1 MLDAGV
7 SSLKNRFFSTLNN
20 VSEQERA
27 PDPLACP
34 SIRASIL
41 SSRGA
46 GMFSRKRETEVCDA
60 PRRFRVVLVKP
71 SHYDDDG
78 YVIRWFRSPMPAN
91 SLASVYG
98 LIDDCAKRKILGPE
112 VNIDIVAI
120 DETNT
125 RVRIEQIIADMAGN
139 ENFGFVGL
147 VGVQSNQYPRSLH
160 IAKRIRAAGIP
171 VIIGGFHVSGMLAMF
186 PNVTEDLQQALDM
199 GVTLFAGEAEGRMDE
214 VVRDAAASNL
224 KPIYNYINDL
234 PALEDSVTPFL
245 PGNSV
250 RKTIGNVTTFDA
262 GRGCPFQCSFCTIIN
277 VQGRKS
283 RRRSAD
289 DVERIL
295 RKNFEQG
302 IDRFFIT
309 DDNFARNKDWELIF
323 DRIIKLREQDGM
335 DVRFLIQVDTLCHKI
350 PNFVAKAKRAGVT
363 RIFIG
368 LENINPDN
376 LLAAKKRQNKITEY
390 RDMLL
395 AWKAVGIWTYAG
407 YILGFPNDTPESVRR
422 DIEIIKKEMPLDVLE
437 FFFLTPLPGSEDHK
451 VLRSKEVPLDP
462 DLNKYDLEHALM
474 PHANMSKAEWEDL
487 YREAWAIYYTSEH
500 IETILRRAQSYGINI
515 LRLAQIIL
523 WFAAS
528 LTVER
533 VHPLQ
538 GGFLRL
544 KNRYERRPEL
554 PIEPAWKYYPWLVS
568 DFVIKSWRIAREAWR
583 IFRIY
588 RRVVADAHLPYM
600 DQAMTPVT
608 DTEAQT
614 FELFTHNKSARDA
627 VEHARKIKTLTGG
640 AVAGAHSVA

>member
-1 MLDAGV
+1 MLSLGHPTAAG
-7 SSLKNRFFSTLNN
+7 S
-20 VSEQERA
+20 
-27 PDPLACP
+27 P
-34 SIRASIL
+34 
-41 SSRGA
+41 
-46 GMFSRKRETEVCDA
+46 RKQ
-60 PRRFRVVLVKP
+60 FRVVLIKP

-78 YVIRWFRSPMPAN
+78 YVIRWYRSPMPAN

-98 LIDDCAKRKILGPE
+98 LIDDCAQRHILGSDTDIE
-112 VNIDIVAI
+112 IVAI

-125 RVRIEQIIADMAGN
+125 RIRIDRIISDMRAN
-139 ENFGFVGL
+139 DNFGFVGL

-160 IAKRIRAAGIP
+160 IAKPLRQAGIP

-186 PNVTEDLQQALDM
+186 DKIGPDLQAALDM
-199 GVTLFAGEAEGRMDE
+199 GITLFAGEAEGRIDE
-214 VVRDAAASNL
+214 VVRDAAKGTL
-224 KPIYNYINDL
+224 KPIYNYINEL
-234 PALEDSVTPFL
+234 PALEDAVIPFL

-283 RRRSAD
+283 RRRSPD

-295 RKNFEQG
+295 RKNYEHG

-309 DDNFARNKDWELIF
+309 DDNFARNKDWEAIF

-350 PNFVAKAKRAGVT
+350 PNFVAKAKSAGVT

-390 RDMLL
+390 RNMLL

-407 YILGFPNDTPESVRR
+407 YILGFPNDTPESARR

-451 VLRSKEVPLDP
+451 VLSAKGVTLDP
-462 DLNKYDLEHALM
+462 DLNKYDLEHALT
-474 PHANMSKAEWEDL
+474 PHPNMSKAEWEKL
-487 YREAWAIYYTSEH
+487 YRDAWAIYYTPSH
-500 IETILRRAQSYGINI
+500 IETILRRAQAYGINI
-515 LRLAQIIL
+515 WRLAEIIL
-523 WFAAS
+523 WFAQS
-528 LTVER
+528 LTIEK

-538 GGFLRL
+538 GGFVRL
-544 KNRYERRPEL
+544 KNRHERRPEL
-554 PIEPAWKYYPWLVS
+554 PIESVWEFYPQLAWEIVGKH
-568 DFVIKSWRIAREAWR
+568 ARVAAAAWR

-588 RRVVADAHLPYM
+588 RRVAASAHIAYS

-608 DTEAQT
+608 EDETQT
-614 FELFTHNKSARDA
+614 LELFTHNKSARDA
-627 VEHARKIKTLTGG
+627 VGHARKIKILT
-640 AVAGAHSVA
+640 AVGSSAVQHTA

>member
-1 MLDAGV
+1 MLSPRQPSAAGN
-7 SSLKNRFFSTLNN
+7 L
-20 VSEQERA
+20 
-27 PDPLACP
+27 
-34 SIRASIL
+34 
-41 SSRGA
+41 
-46 GMFSRKRETEVCDA
+46 RKR
-60 PRRFRVVLVKP
+60 FRIVLIKP

-78 YVIRWFRSPMPAN
+78 YVIRWYRSPMPAN

-98 LIDDCAKRKILGPE
+98 LIDDCAQRHILGSDTDIE
-112 VNIDIVAI
+112 IVAI

-125 RVRIEQIIADMAGN
+125 RVRVDRIISDMRANGN
-139 ENFGFVGL
+139 YGFVGL

-160 IAKRIRAAGIP
+160 IAKPLREAGIP

-186 PNVTEDLQQALDM
+186 DEIRPDLQAALDM
-199 GVTLFAGEAEGRMDE
+199 GITLFAGEAEGRIDE
-214 VVRDAAASNL
+214 VLHDAAEGSL

-234 PALEDSVTPFL
+234 PALEDAVIPFL

-283 RRRSAD
+283 RRRSPD

-295 RKNFEQG
+295 RKNYEQG

-309 DDNFARNKDWELIF
+309 DDNFARNKDWEAIF
-323 DRIIKLREQDGM
+323 DRIIRLREHDGM

-350 PNFVAKAKRAGVT
+350 PNFVTKAKRAGVT

-390 RDMLL
+390 RNMLL

-407 YILGFPNDTPESVRR
+407 YILGFPNDTPESARR

-451 VLRSKEVPLDP
+451 VLSAKGVPLDP
-462 DLNKYDLEHALM
+462 DLNKYDLEHALT
-474 PHANMSKAEWEDL
+474 PHGNMSKGEWEKL
-487 YREAWAIYYTSEH
+487 YRDAWAIYYTPAH
-500 IETILRRAQSYGINI
+500 IETILRRAQAYGINI
-515 LRLAQIIL
+515 WRLAQIIL
-523 WFAAS
+523 WFAQS
-528 LTVER
+528 LTIEK

-538 GGFLRL
+538 GGFVRL
-544 KNRYERRPEL
+544 KSRRERRPEL
-554 PIEPAWKYYPWLVS
+554 PIEPMWRFYPRQTWEII
-568 DFVIKSWRIAREAWR
+568 IKHARVAAAARR

-588 RRVVADAHLPYM
+588 RRVAAGAQMPYN
-600 DQAMTPVT
+600 DQAMTPVSEDET
-608 DTEAQT
+608 QT
-614 FELFTHNKSARDA
+614 LELFTHNRSAREA
-627 VEHARKIKTLTGG
+627 VDHARKIKILT
-640 AVAGAHSVA
+640 AVGSSRAQSAG

>member
-1 MLDAGV
+1 MGMGRVMLSLRHSTAG
-7 SSLKNRFFSTLNN
+7 RST
-20 VSEQERA
+20 
-27 PDPLACP
+27 P
-34 SIRASIL
+34 
-41 SSRGA
+41 
-46 GMFSRKRETEVCDA
+46 KH
-60 PRRFRVVLVKP
+60 FRIVLIKP

-78 YVIRWFRSPMPAN
+78 YVIRWYRSPMPAN

-98 LIDDCAKRKILGPE
+98 LIDDCARREVLGSD
-112 VNIDIVAI
+112 IDIQTIAI

-125 RVRIEQIIADMAGN
+125 RVRIDRIISDMRAN
-139 ENFGFVGL
+139 NNFGFVGL

-160 IAKRIRAAGIP
+160 IAKPLRDAGIP

-186 PNVTEDLQQALDM
+186 DKIGTDLQAALNM
-199 GVTLFAGEAEGRMDE
+199 GITLFAGEAEGRIDE
-214 VVRDAAASNL
+214 VVRDAARGAL
-224 KPIYNYINDL
+224 KPIYNYVNEL
-234 PALEDSVTPFL
+234 PALENAVIPFL

-283 RRRSAD
+283 RRRSPE

-295 RKNFEQG
+295 RKNYEQG

-309 DDNFARNKDWELIF
+309 DDNFARNKDWEAIF
-323 DRIIKLREQDGM
+323 DRIIKLRERDGM
-335 DVRFLIQVDTLCHKI
+335 DVRFLIQVDTLCHKM

-390 RDMLL
+390 RNMLL

-407 YILGFPNDTPESVRR
+407 YILGFPNDTPESARR

-451 VLRSKEVPLDP
+451 VLSGKGVPLDP
-462 DLNKYDLEHALM
+462 DLNKYDLEHALA
-474 PHANMSKAEWEDL
+474 PHPNMSKMEWEKL
-487 YREAWAIYYTSEH
+487 YRDAWAIYYTPSH
-500 IETILRRAQSYGINI
+500 IETILRRAQAYGINI
-515 LRLAQIIL
+515 WRLAQIIL
-523 WFAAS
+523 WFAQS
-528 LTVER
+528 LTIEK

-538 GGFLRL
+538 GGFVRL
-544 KNRYERRPEL
+544 KNRRERRPEL
-554 PIEPAWKYYPWLVS
+554 PVEPVWKFYPQLTWEV
-568 DFVIKSWRIAREAWR
+568 VVKHTRIAAAAWG

-588 RRVVADAHLPYM
+588 RGVAAGARTAYS

-608 DTEAQT
+608 EDDTET
-614 FELFTHNKSARDA
+614 LELFTHNKSAREA
-627 VEHARKIKTLTGG
+627 VDHAQKIKILT
-640 AVAGAHSVA
+640 AVGSALQSTV